1 MFGMSEQAREDAA
14 RSGVT
19 TFVGHAHLDL
29 AWVWGPR
36 EARIEALDT
45 ARAAVE
51 LLGEHPAASFVMSQ
65 AVVYRW
71 LADDDPALIGQ
82 IRSLVEA
89 GRWEPVG
96 GWWVEADLFG
106 ASPESVRRQG
116 MLGQQVF
123 EDLVGRRCTI
133 GFSPDTFGHPD
144 WLPGV
149 LREAGLDTYVITRPS
164 FKESGLPPVFVW
176 EGRDGAR
183 VRVARLGQ
191 YAGEPTDDPSGL
203 CLYGVGNHGGG
214 PTRAHLAA
222 IDTLSTGG
230 VGRHGTIASWAER
243 VSDDDLPI
251 VRGDLVHHARGCYAT
266 LISFKERMRNLE
278 RRLLQH
284 NAPIAVWEPLLFWQF
299 HDVLAGSCI
308 EEVYDEATIDL
319 AAVERRLRAPV
330 PGPNSAP
337 TFIARHRIDQGR
349 PVLARETLGQ
359 PWDGWVEVSWISAR
373 IAREIE
379 VDDHDAILRRVE
391 QHGTSW
397 RLHAL
402 VRLALAPNEQRELHW
417 TPTAGRPPVLEPPPT
432 GVRLLAVEDGTDTWG
447 HSLVSYGPEVA
458 LSARSQLSC
467 AGGPA
472 GLVEVRGDWHE
483 RDRALKMI
491 IPFELLDPR
500 LLDRFNDAD
509 GEMPGGEWD
518 GPVWGR
524 IWSYDIESD
533 CLRVTLRRSP
543 PYALHDPIRRTDG
556 VAYSYT
562 DQGPCMSRLWLQ
574 PQPLRVPP
582 EIITL

>member
-1 MFGMSEQAREDAA
+1 MSEPARRADAQ
-14 RSGVT
+14 SGVT

-29 AWVWGPR
+29 AWIWGPR

-51 LLGEHPAASFVMSQ
+51 LLEEHPDASFVMSQ

-71 LADDDPALIGQ
+71 LAEDDPALLRR
-82 IRSLVEA
+82 IRALVES

-116 MLGQQVF
+116 VLGQHGF
-123 EDLVGRRCTI
+123 EELVGRRCDV

-149 LREAGLDTYVITRPS
+149 LCEAGLTTYVITRPS
-164 FKESGLPPVFVW
+164 FAESGLPPVFVW

-183 VRVARLGQ
+183 VLVARPER
-191 YAGEPTDDPSGL
+191 YAGEPGVDPSGL
-203 CLYGVGNHGGG
+203 GMYGVGNHGGG
-214 PTRAHLAA
+214 PTRAHIAA
-222 IDTLSTGG
+222 ADGLCAQGA
-230 VGRHGTIASWAER
+230 GRHGTIASWAASVREE
-243 VSDDDLPI
+243 DLPV

-266 LISFKERMRNLE
+266 LVSFKERMRKLE
-278 RRLLQH
+278 RRLLQC
-284 NAPIAVWEPLLFWQF
+284 NASIEVWEPLLFWQF

-308 EEVYDEATIDL
+308 EEVYGEATVDL
-319 AAVERRLRAPV
+319 AGVEHQFRDPV
-330 PGPNSAP
+330 PGPNVAP
-337 TFIARHRIDQGR
+337 TFIARHRIDEGR
-349 PVLARETLGQ
+349 PAVARETLGEA
-359 PWDGWVEVSWISAR
+359 WDGWVEVSWISAR
-373 IAREIE
+373 MASGVE
-379 VDDHDAILRRVE
+379 VEGHDAVLRRVE

-402 VRLALAPNEQRELHW
+402 VRIELAPNEQRELHW
-417 TPTAGRPPVLEPPPT
+417 SPIKGSPPALETPPP
-432 GVRLLAVEDGTDTWG
+432 GVRVIVVDDGTDTWG

-458 LSARSQLSC
+458 MSTRSQLSC
-467 AGGPA
+467 AGGPD
-472 GLVEVRGDWHE
+472 GLVEVWGDWHE
-483 RDRALKMI
+483 RDRALKLV
-491 IPFELLDPR
+491 IPFELLDAR
-500 LLDRFNDAD
+500 LLDRIGEAS

-524 IWSYDIESD
+524 VWSYDIDVD

-543 PYALHDPIRRTDG
+543 PYALHDPIRRVERVD
-556 VAYSYT
+556 YSYT
-562 DQGPCMSRLWLQ
+562 DQGSFTNRLWLQ

-582 EIITL
+582 EIVTL

>member
-1 MFGMSEQAREDAA
+1 MSEQTRHDGAGPD
-14 RSGVT
+14 VT

-51 LLGEHPAASFVMSQ
+51 LLEEHPAASFVMSQ

-71 LADDDPALIGQ
+71 LADDDPALMGR
-82 IRSLVEA
+82 IRRLVES

-106 ASPESVRRQG
+106 ASPASVRRQG

-123 EDLVGRRCTI
+123 EELAGRRCTI

-149 LREAGLDTYVITRPS
+149 LCETGLTTYVITRPS
-164 FKESGLPPVFVW
+164 LAESGLPPVFVW
-176 EGRDGAR
+176 EGRDEAR
-183 VRVARLGQ
+183 VRVARLEQ
-191 YAGEPTDDPSGL
+191 YAGEPTADPSGL

-214 PTRAHLAA
+214 PTRAHLAT
-222 IDTLSTGG
+222 IDALCERG
-230 VGRHGTIASWAER
+230 VGRHGTITAWAASVR
-243 VSDDDLPI
+243 DDDLPV

-266 LISFKERMRNLE
+266 LVSFKERMRHLE
-278 RRLLQH
+278 RRLLQRK
-284 NAPIAVWEPLLFWQF
+284 APVEMWEPLLFWQF

-308 EEVYDEATIDL
+308 EDVYDEATIDL
-319 AAVERRLRAPV
+319 AAVEQQVQNPV
-330 PGPNSAP
+330 PGPNAAP
-337 TFIARHRIDQGR
+337 TYIARHRIDEGR
-349 PVLARETLGQ
+349 PLLARETLGE

-373 IAREIE
+373 MARGVE
-379 VDDHDAILRRVE
+379 VDGHDAILRRVE

-402 VRLALAPNEQRELHW
+402 VRLALAPNEQRELQWSPIKGH
-417 TPTAGRPPVLEPPPT
+417 PPVLEPPPP
-432 GVRLLAVEDGTDTWG
+432 GVRVIVADDGTDTWG
-447 HSLVSYGPEVA
+447 HSLVSYGPEA
-458 LSARSQLSC
+458 AMSPRSQLTC
-467 AGGPA
+467 AGGPD
-472 GLVEVRGDWHE
+472 GLVEVWGDWHE
-483 RDRALKMI
+483 RDRALKLI
-491 IPFELLDPR
+491 IPFDLLDAQ
-500 LLDRFNDAD
+500 LLDRLNDAN

-518 GPVWGR
+518 GPIWGR

-543 PYALHDPIRRTDG
+543 PYALHDPIRRIEG
-556 VAYSYT
+556 VEYSYT
-562 DQGPCMSRLWLQ
+562 DQGPFTNRLWLQ

-582 EIITL
+582 EIVTL